1 MSRSGYIDDY
11 DDDNGSLAMYRGQVA
26 SAMRG
31 KRGQAFLRGLLSALD
46 EMPEKRLIAGH
57 LVVPEVNPLLRWLF
71 APNSEDWRE
80 ATDWPRIPWRL
91 FENPLSD
98 MPTQAGCC
106 AIGALALRRDVDV
119 EGVDPEEAEGIAGL
133 FDINE
138 KLAREVAYMNDE
150 VYYESPERRWRD
162 MRAWVASCIRANQ

>member
-11 DDDNGSLAMYRGQVA
+11 DDDNGAVAMYRGQVA

-31 KRGQAFLRGLLSALD
+31 RRGQAFLRDLLSALD

-71 APNSEDWRE
+71 APNSHSWE
-80 ATDWPRIPWRL
+80 TGSMPRHWRL
-91 FENPLSD
+91 YQNPLED
-98 MPTQAGCC
+98 MPTQPGCC
-106 AIGALALRRDVDV
+106 AIGALAVRRGVDV
-119 EGVDPEEAEGIAGL
+119 EGVDPEEAEEVAGL

-138 KLAREVAYMNDE
+138 KLAREVVYMNDE
-150 VYYESPERRWRD
+150 VYYESPERRWRN
-162 MRAWVASCIRANQ
+162 MRAWVASSIKGDK